1 MEVLLNFA
9 ATKVIAVVI
18 GVVALLGTKGKD
30 VAFTTPKIIVVSDT
44 IYVSTVLKSAFPKGL
59 KEIILSGTPVNLRV
73 TFQNKE
79 SDLRQGGMSHFSKE
93 IVHNVKYNIAEKNFL
108 ITISESDTSFVVK
121 EMRQVEQCMTNFNK
135 VKLVCPD
142 KYIVMVVKAYMDP
155 IKMEAIGGKEFELM
169 AFWDYQM
176 PSLKF
181 IIKR

>member
-18 GVVALLGTKGKD
+18 GVVTLLGTKSKD
-30 VAFTTPKIIVVSDT
+30 VAFTKPQVVVVSDT
-44 IYVSTVLKSAFPKGL
+44 IYVSTVLKNAFPKGL
-59 KEIILSGTPVNLRV
+59 KEIILSGTPVNLRA

-79 SDLRQGGMSHFSKE
+79 TSFSKE
-93 IVHNVKYNIAEKNFL
+93 ITHNVKYNIAEKNFL
-108 ITISESDTSFVVK
+108 ITISESDTSFLVK
-121 EMRQVEQCMTNFNK
+121 EMGNVEQCMTNFNK

-142 KYIVMVVKAYMDP
+142 KNINMVGKAYMDP
-155 IKMEAIGGKEFELM
+155 VKMEAIGGKEFELI

-181 IIKR
+181 IIKK